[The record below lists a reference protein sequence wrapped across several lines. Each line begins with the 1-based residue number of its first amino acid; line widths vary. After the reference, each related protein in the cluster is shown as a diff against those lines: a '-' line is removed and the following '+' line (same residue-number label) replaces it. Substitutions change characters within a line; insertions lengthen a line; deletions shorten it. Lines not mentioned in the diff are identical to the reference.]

1 MDLRRT
7 FIRTNGERWG
17 PALKSVN
24 GLIAAFYGNLR
35 SAGISA
41 SDSDELR
48 LKKTVLLFACGLMI
62 AAAGIWLALYQSL
75 GLPVSASLPVAFQ
88 IASVLTLVYYL
99 ITLNFDVFRAAQLG
113 F

>member
-1 MDLRRT
+1 MDLGRAFVRAD
-7 FIRTNGERWG
+7 GERWG
-17 PALKSVN
+17 PALKSAK
-24 GLIAAFYGNLR
+24 GLIGTSYDNLR
-35 SAGISA
+35 AAGISA

-99 ITLNFDVFRAAQLG
+99 ITLNFDVF
-113 F
+113 